1 MEIKMENIKKQS
13 KKKVN
18 SGHTKV
24 GKITEGKQI
33 GMTKR
38 DLVIITLIMLATL
51 MIILGINSMPYN
63 RFSTGMTG
71 AVVNYEIGRTTEIT
85 SEILNASDYN
95 KDIMTGSQTM
105 QVKIITGNHKG
116 EIVTASNA
124 LSTYNSVVMKAGKYV
139 IVEFDELDS
148 GEFQVRVFNYFRA
161 PFIVLIGLLFL
172 VSLIFVGGKKGLL
185 SGLGLVY
192 TFVCVLHIF
201 LPLILRG
208 YSPIFSAI
216 ILVLMVTSTT
226 MVLLNGVT
234 RKSLCAILGT
244 ISGVVLSGLIL
255 FVFGHFMHISGYS
268 TNDAESLLLIGETT
282 GLKVKDLLFSGILI
296 ASLGAIMDVAISIV
310 SVIHEVHENMPGIHA
325 GGLIRFGMNVG
336 KDMIGSMANTLIL
349 AFTGTSLSL
358 IILLY
363 SYSVQFNQLMNM
375 NSIAIEI
382 TQALAGSLGI
392 VLTVPITAFITANV
406 YAKRK

>member
-1 MEIKMENIKKQS
+1 MKNIKKQP

-18 SGHTKV
+18 SGHTKAK
-24 GKITEGKQI
+24 KITEGKQI

-38 DLVIITLIMLATL
+38 DLVSITLIMLATL
-51 MIILGINSMPYN
+51 MIIWGINSMPYN

-124 LSTYNSVVMKAGKYV
+124 LSTYNSVVMKEGKYV
-139 IVEFDELDS
+139 IVEFDELNS

-172 VSLIFVGGKKGLL
+172 GSLIFVGGKKGLL
-185 SGLGLVY
+185 SGLGLMY
-192 TFVCVLHIF
+192 TFVCVLQIF

-216 ILVLMVTSTT
+216 LLVLMVTSTT

-268 TNDAESLLLIGETT
+268 TNDAESLLLIGDTT

-310 SVIHEVHENMPGIHA
+310 SVIHEVHDKIPGIQT
-325 GGLIRFGMNVG
+325 GGLIHSGMNVG

-375 NSIAIEI
+375 NTIAIEI

>member
-1 MEIKMENIKKQS
+1 
-13 KKKVN
+13 
-18 SGHTKV
+18 
-24 GKITEGKQI
+24 
-33 GMTKR
+33 
-38 DLVIITLIMLATL
+38 
-51 MIILGINSMPYN
+51 
-63 RFSTGMTG
+63 
-71 AVVNYEIGRTTEIT
+71 
-85 SEILNASDYN
+85 
-95 KDIMTGSQTM
+95 
-105 QVKIITGNHKG
+105 
-116 EIVTASNA
+116 
-124 LSTYNSVVMKAGKYV
+124 
-139 IVEFDELDS
+139 
-148 GEFQVRVFNYFRA
+148 
-161 PFIVLIGLLFL
+161 
-172 VSLIFVGGKKGLL
+172 
-185 SGLGLVY
+185 
-192 TFVCVLHIF
+192 
-201 LPLILRG
+201 
-208 YSPIFSAI
+208 
-216 ILVLMVTSTT
+216 

-296 ASLGAIMDVAISIV
+296 AALGAIMDVAISIV
-310 SVIHEVHENMPGIHA
+310 SVIHEVHENMPGIQA
-325 GGLIRFGMNVG
+325 SGLICFGMNVG

-406 YAKRK
+406 YVKRK